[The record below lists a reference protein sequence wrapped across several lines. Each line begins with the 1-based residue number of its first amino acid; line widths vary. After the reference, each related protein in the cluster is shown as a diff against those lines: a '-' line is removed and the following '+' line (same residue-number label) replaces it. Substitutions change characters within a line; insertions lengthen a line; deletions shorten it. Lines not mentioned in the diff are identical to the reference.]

1 MEKVNENMELSSL
14 RAKAEELLQWD
25 INAIT
30 PAFLRNE
37 ILGIIKEFIIC
48 QEKLEERHREINRL
62 RKQEEEIA
70 KDKYVELYDFSP
82 TGLLTISEK
91 GEILDLNHTAT
102 RLLGKNKE
110 GLILSDLAEFITE
123 ETRPTFHDFLKRVF
137 NKQGMETCQITFKNT
152 TEEPVYVQL
161 SGVATRYENLC
172 LISVADVT
180 EMNKT
185 QDLLGDLSLIATHT
199 DELAM
204 ITDAAGNIE
213 YVNPAFENLT
223 EYSLEEVKGKNPGKI
238 LQGPE
243 TDPEHV
249 QVFREGMKKQVPFS
263 QEILN
268 YTKSG
273 EKFWLSIS
281 INPIFDSSGSL
292 VKFIA
297 IEKNITERKELEE
310 LREFERQD
318 KETLINSTSDPIWSV
333 KNDFTLLA
341 ANKAFLERMKKITGI
356 RFKKGDNILTPAIFD
371 KEMIDYWKMNYS
383 RALQGE
389 NFVLDTQEQ
398 KIRDG
403 EKEYFETT
411 FNPIF
416 VNNKVEGVAC
426 FARNITEA
434 KKNKEAIIDSNRKL
448 QTAQEIAK
456 LGYWE
461 YNLKKRQLFWSPE
474 VYRIWD
480 LEDEENDIS
489 MEKYIASIHPASRPG
504 VDKFHTAAMLGKK
517 HLDVQY
523 RILLKNGKVRWIR
536 ETGILI
542 KKYANSEG
550 YYEGTIQDITSQK
563 EYENNILNIN
573 EKLRR
578 LTSHLQNVQEQ
589 ERINISR
596 EIHDEL
602 GQQLTGI
609 KLDAS
614 WLKGHIN
621 IECPEMEERMNRLI
635 ENIDTTIENV
645 RRIATS
651 LRPGVLDD
659 LGLEAAV
666 EWLCSQFQEQT
677 GIKCDL
683 TTSTLSQDYSDAINT
698 AVYRIFQEALTNVA
712 RHAQATEV
720 KTILKE
726 EKNNLKLL
734 VIDNGIGISNGNRK
748 SQGSL
753 GITGMKERAWILDGV
768 ISIKNRK
775 EGGTIM
781 SLTIPLKNS
790 PNN

>member
-1 MEKVNENMELSSL
+1 MEQGNDHMDLSALSA
-14 RAKAEELLQWD
+14 RAQRLLQWD
-25 INAIT
+25 PATIT
-30 PAFLRNE
+30 PA
-37 ILGIIKEFIIC
+37 ILKSEVTN
-48 QEKLEERHREINRL
+48 LLREIEQCRERL
-62 RKQEEEIA
+62 EQKQQKFNELKEEEKKMA
-70 KDKYVELYDFSP
+70 AWRYDELYEFSP
-82 TGLLTISEK
+82 TAFFTLTET
-91 GEILDLNHTAT
+91 GVILDLNLTAAL
-102 RLLGKNKE
+102 LLGREKQEFKKA
-110 GLILSDLAEFITE
+110 DLFDYITE
-123 ETRPTFHDFLKRVF
+123 DTKDYFSKFLKEIFLLKDIGTCYVSILTSSS
-137 NKQGMETCQITFKNT
+137 ETIYT
-152 TEEPVYVQL
+152 QL
-161 SGVATRYENLC
+161 TGVTTRYDKTC
-172 LISVADVT
+172 LIGMADVT
-180 EMNKT
+180 QITKAREMFE
-185 QDLLGDLSLIATHT
+185 DLSLIAIHT

-204 ITDAAGNIE
+204 ITDATGNIE

-223 EYSLEEVKGKNPGKI
+223 EYSLEEVMGKNPGKF

-243 TDPEHV
+243 TNPQHV
-249 QVFREGMKKQVPFS
+249 QAFRDGMKKQVPFS

-281 INPIFDSSGSL
+281 INPIFDPSGNL
-292 VKFIA
+292 EKFIA
-297 IEKNITERKELEE
+297 IEKNITGRKELEE

-333 KNDFTLLA
+333 KNDYTLVA

-356 RFKKGDNILTPAIFD
+356 RFKKGDNILSPAVFNNEVI
-371 KEMIDYWKMNYS
+371 EYWKKNYS

-389 NFVLDTQEQ
+389 QFLLDTQEQ
-398 KIRDG
+398 KIKGG

-434 KKNKEAIIDSNRKL
+434 KRNKEAIIDSNRKL

-461 YNLKKRQLFWSPE
+461 YNLEKQKLFWSPE

-480 LEDEENDIS
+480 MQDDDIEITMS
-489 MEKYIASIHPASRPG
+489 QYIAAIHPSNRPG
-504 VDKFHTAAMLGKK
+504 LDKFHTAAKQGKK
-517 HLDVQY
+517 HLDAQY
-523 RILLKNGKVRWIR
+523 RILLRNGKVRWIR

-542 KKYANSEG
+542 KKYGNG
-550 YYEGTIQDITSQK
+550 DGFYEGTIQDITSQK

-621 IECPEMEERMNRLI
+621 IECPEMEDRMNRLI
-635 ENIDTTIENV
+635 DNIDTTIENV
-645 RRIATS
+645 RRIATT

-677 GIKCDL
+677 GIKCEL
-683 TTSTLSQDYSDAINT
+683 KTSTSSPAYSDAINT

-726 EKNNLKLL
+726 EDNNLELL
-734 VIDNGIGISNGNRK
+734 VIDNGKGISNVNGKN
-748 SQGSL
+748 QGSL
-753 GITGMKERAWILDGV
+753 GITGMKERAWILDGKF
-768 ISIKNRK
+768 SIKRRK

-781 SLTIPLKNS
+781 SLTIPLKNL